1 VSIPLNRL
9 GVFLHK
15 DHHNIVFFM
24 LSYRKNI
31 SNRQTSSQKM
41 ISIKIEKHIY
51 TIEIENKK

>member
-1 VSIPLNRL
+1 MC
-9 GVFLHK
+9 VFGMK
-15 DHHNIVFFM
+15 FTMTWFFM